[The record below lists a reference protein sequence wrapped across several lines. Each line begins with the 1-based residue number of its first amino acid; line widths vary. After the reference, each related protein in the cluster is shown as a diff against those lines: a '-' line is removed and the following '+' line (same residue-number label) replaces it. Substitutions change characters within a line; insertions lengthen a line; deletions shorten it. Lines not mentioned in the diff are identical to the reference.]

1 MVQLHLTAVRRR
13 EGGSELLAACSAR
26 YCWMMACFH
35 RTAVCVCVYSLSA
48 AAGIWTL
55 FPWRQHPLVNLWRCR
70 AQQKAQPVKCMG
82 GMVEGGRGGGGAS
95 WTSVLHSDL
104 LVSLVRAFKCV
115 ILRDKIQ
122 TLSLKSNT
130 SSGFKVCSHIPA
142 AVHMSRVGMSNMS
155 QAPSPS
161 TRL

>member
-1 MVQLHLTAVRRR
+1 M
-13 EGGSELLAACSAR
+13 EGG
-26 YCWMMACFH
+26 W
-35 RTAVCVCVYSLSA
+35 
-48 AAGIWTL
+48 
-55 FPWRQHPLVNLWRCR
+55 
-70 AQQKAQPVKCMG
+70 
-82 GMVEGGRGGGGAS
+82 GGGGGLHGQ
-95 WTSVLHSDL
+95 VLHSDL